1 MADDPDYV
9 NPADSPSSPNSKA
22 DKKSKRKLGTHA
34 SASTAS
40 ARSDEAGQSL
50 SKRISAAL
58 HKWRKVLIGLLIFIV
73 VLTFGAVIV
82 AEVGNFY
89 IGMGA
94 YVIHLLLLPMCIAS
108 FVFGLVLSVVSIDV
122 GVRNLLKPGAG
133 LHRVAAIVPL
143 VGGTVVGMAFLF
155 FGAQSAIAP
164 IKDIP
169 YLAAPVT
176 GTVYVDGVHES
187 VDKSDDDDD
196 ETPTYYLYCVPEDLP
211 GHDGS
216 RELLSFVIGQ
226 KNYEAW
232 KYDLGEASPEAAN
245 FTSPGLAAVRGKP
258 VYRISMLPN
267 TNTLLSFE
275 EVR

>member
-58 HKWRKVLIGLLIFIV
+58 HKWRRALIGLIILIV
-73 VLTFGAVIV
+73 VLAIGSLIAQM
-82 AEVGNFY
+82 VGNFY

-94 YVIHLLLLPMCIAS
+94 YIVQLLRVPFFLLFIVIGLGLLVFIIATGASDLLNRG
-108 FVFGLVLSVVSIDV
+108 FGLYLMAEIP
-122 GVRNLLKPGAG
+122 LLM
-133 LHRVAAIVPL
+133 LVAFLGIAFI
-143 VGGTVVGMAFLF
+143 VGGLL
-155 FGAQSAIAP
+155 GAITP

-187 VDKSDDDDD
+187 VDKSDDD
-196 ETPTYYLYCVPEDLP
+196 ETTFYYLYCVPEDLP

-216 RELLSFVIGQ
+216 RELLSFDIGYE
-226 KNYEAW
+226 NYEAW